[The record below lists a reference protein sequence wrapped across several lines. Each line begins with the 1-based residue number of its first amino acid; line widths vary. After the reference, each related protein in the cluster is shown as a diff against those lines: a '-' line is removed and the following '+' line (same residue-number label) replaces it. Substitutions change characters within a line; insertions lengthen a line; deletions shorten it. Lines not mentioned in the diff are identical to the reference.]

1 MDEQKAYLESI
12 SHNSTHKP
20 GVLLPY
26 DIPACSHGMVTPM
39 SLAGSLATPYEA
51 SFWARARKV
60 ERRQWWLWA
69 SAIIITLLLTVGM
82 ASFAYLFEQ
91 TDPTFSFTLRQSI
104 RGLVGLVFLF
114 DLYTIYQQ
122 LLIHRIRRQLTDQ
135 EQIFR
140 LITENAEDLI
150 TLVDREGKRLYDSP
164 GYDKLGYSTKECM
177 RVRLPEQI
185 HPDDHQALI
194 AARIETFETGVGPR
208 VEYRFRRN
216 DGEWRTLESTR
227 SPVRNHRG
235 EIDKIVIVSR
245 DITERKQAEELLR
258 RRDEQLRQ
266 SQKMEAVGRLSGGI
280 AHDFNN
286 LLGVIIGYS
295 ESIEQRLAPD
305 DPLRKSAVEIRK
317 AGERAASLTHQLL
330 AFSRQRV
337 LQPQILDLN
346 ALVTDMGK
354 MLRRLI
360 GMHIDLTT
368 KLATNLQRVKA
379 EQSQIE
385 QVIVNLV
392 VNARDAMP
400 EGGKLLI
407 ETSNLDVDENFA
419 SSFPFLHPGPYVLL
433 TVTDTGIGMDAET
446 RRHIF
451 EPFFTTKGPGKGTGL
466 GLATV
471 YGVVKQSGGGVIVD
485 SEPGKGSTF
494 RIFLPQTQEIP
505 VAPAPEE
512 TSANGSMGTGTILL
526 VEDEE
531 ALLNL
536 SAERLTE
543 CGYTVLQAR
552 DGIHALE
559 TARSFKGPIDLLL
572 TDIMMPRMGGV
583 TLARSMSELRPGIRV
598 VFMTGHA
605 DREAS
610 YREALRSGAE
620 SIQKPFSHKQLLRAV
635 QQALDAAHLQVQ

>member
-1 MDEQKAYLESI
+1 MR
-12 SHNSTHKP
+12 
-20 GVLLPY
+20 V
-26 DIPACSHGMVTPM
+26 
-39 SLAGSLATPYEA
+39 
-51 SFWARARKV
+51 RKV

-69 SAIIITLLLTVGM
+69 SAIVVTLLLTAGM
-82 ASFAYLFEQ
+82 ASFSYLFEP
-91 TDPTFSFTLRQSI
+91 TDPTYSFTLRESI

-114 DLYTIYQQ
+114 NLYTIYQQ
-122 LLIHRIRRQLTDQ
+122 LQIHRIRRQLSDQ
-135 EQIFR
+135 EQMFR

-150 TLVDREGKRLYDSP
+150 TVVDREGKRLYDSP
-164 GYDKLGYSTKECM
+164 GYNKLGYFHKE
-177 RVRLPEQI
+177 LGKDPFPEQI
-185 HPDDHQALI
+185 HPDDFEALV
-194 AARIETFETGVGPR
+194 AARMETFEKGVGPR
-208 VEYRFRRN
+208 VEYRFHRK
-216 DGEWRTLESTR
+216 DGEWRILESTR
-227 SPVRNHRG
+227 SPVRNERG
-235 EIDKIVIVSR
+235 EIEKVVIVSR
-245 DITERKQAEELLR
+245 DITDRKQAEELLR

-295 ESIEQRLAPD
+295 ESIECQLAPN
-305 DPLRKSAVEIRK
+305 DPLRKSAEEIRK

-330 AFSRQRV
+330 AFSRQQV
-337 LQPQILDLN
+337 LQTQILDLN
-346 ALVTDMGK
+346 ALVTEMGK
-354 MLRRLI
+354 MLKPLI
-360 GMHIDLTT
+360 GMHIELTT
-368 KLATNLQRVKA
+368 KLGTELGQVKA

-407 ETSNLDVDENFA
+407 ETSNLDVNENLA
-419 SSFPFLHPGPYVLL
+419 SSFPFLQPGPYVLI
-433 TVTDTGIGMDAET
+433 TVTDTGIGMDADT

-485 SEPGKGSTF
+485 SEPGNGSTF
-494 RIFLPQTQEIP
+494 KIFLPQTQESAA
-505 VAPAPEE
+505 APAPEE
-512 TSANGSMGTGTILL
+512 IAAKGSTGTGTILL

-536 SAERLTE
+536 TAERLTE
-543 CGYTVLQAR
+543 CGYTVLPAR
-552 DGIHALE
+552 DGVQALE
-559 TARSFKGPIDLLL
+559 VARAFNGSIHLLL
-572 TDIMMPRMGGV
+572 TDIMMPRMGGLA
-583 TLARSMSELRPGIRV
+583 LARSMSELRPGIRV

-605 DREAS
+605 EREAS

-620 SIQKPFSHKQLLRAV
+620 SIQKPFSHERLIRLVR
-635 QQALDAAHLQVQ
+635 QALDAAPMQVQE

>member
-1 MDEQKAYLESI
+1 
-12 SHNSTHKP
+12 
-20 GVLLPY
+20 V
-26 DIPACSHGMVTPM
+26 
-39 SLAGSLATPYEA
+39 PYEL
-51 SFWARARKV
+51 SFWTRVRKV

-69 SAIIITLLLTVGM
+69 SAIVITLLLTIGM
-82 ASFAYLFEQ
+82 ESFSFLFEQ
-91 TDPTFSFTLRQSI
+91 SDPTFSFTLRQSV
-104 RGLVGLVFLF
+104 RALVGLVFLF

-122 LLIHRIRRQLTDQ
+122 LLIHRIRRQLSDQ
-135 EQIFR
+135 EQMFR

-150 TLVDREGKRLYDSP
+150 TVVDREGKRLYDSP
-164 GYDKLGYSTKECM
+164 GYNKLGYSNKDLG
-177 RVRLPEQI
+177 RDFLPEQI
-185 HPDDHQALI
+185 HPDDREALI
-194 AARIETFETGVGPR
+194 AARKETFEKGVGPR

-216 DGEWRTLESTR
+216 DGDWRILESTR
-227 SPVRNHRG
+227 SPVRNDKG
-235 EIDKIVIVSR
+235 EIEKIIIVSR

-258 RRDEQLRQ
+258 RRDEQLRH

-295 ESIEQRLAPD
+295 ESIEHRVAPN
-305 DPLRKSAVEIRK
+305 DPLRKSAEEIRK

-330 AFSRQRV
+330 AFSRQQV

-360 GMHIDLTT
+360 GMHIELTT
-368 KLATNLQRVKA
+368 NLSTELGQVKA

-400 EGGKLLI
+400 EGGELLI
-407 ETSNLDVDENFA
+407 ETSNLDVNENLA
-419 SSFPFLHPGPYVLL
+419 SSLPFLQPGPYVLL
-433 TVTDTGIGMDAET
+433 SVTDTGVGMDANT
-446 RRHIF
+446 RQHIF

-471 YGVVKQSGGGVIVD
+471 YGVAKQSGGGVTVD

-494 RIFLPQTQEIP
+494 KIYLPQTQESA
-505 VAPAPEE
+505 VAPAPDE
-512 TSANGSMGTGTILL
+512 TVATGSMGTGTILL

-531 ALLNL
+531 ALLKIT
-536 SAERLTE
+536 AERLSE
-543 CGYTVLQAR
+543 CGYTVLPAR

-559 TARSFKGPIDLLL
+559 IARSYNEPIHLLL
-572 TDIMMPRMGGV
+572 TDIMMPRMGGLA
-583 TLARSMSELRPGIRV
+583 LARSMSELRPGIRIL
-598 VFMTGHA
+598 FMTGHA
-605 DREAS
+605 EREAS
-610 YREALRSGAE
+610 YREAIRSGAE
-620 SIQKPFSHKQLLRAV
+620 SIQKPFSHEQLTRLVR
-635 QQALDAAHLQVQ
+635 QMLDAAQMQVQE

>member
-1 MDEQKAYLESI
+1 
-12 SHNSTHKP
+12 
-20 GVLLPY
+20 
-26 DIPACSHGMVTPM
+26 VTTN
-39 SLAGSLATPYEA
+39 SLAGTLPTPFEP
-51 SFWARARKV
+51 SFWARVRKI

-69 SAIIITLLLTVGM
+69 SAFVITLLLTVGVG
-82 ASFAYLFEQ
+82 SFSYLLDQ
-91 TDPTFSFTLRQSI
+91 SDPTFSYTLRESI

-114 DLYTIYQQ
+114 NLYTIYQQ
-122 LLIHRIRRQLTDQ
+122 LQIHRIRRQLSTQ
-135 EQIFR
+135 EQMFR

-150 TLVDREGKRLYDSP
+150 TVVDRKGERLYDSP
-164 GYDKLGYSTKECM
+164 GYNRLGYSRQELM
-177 RVRLPEQI
+177 GGPVPNQV
-185 HPDDHQALI
+185 HPDDREALI

-208 VEYRFRRN
+208 VEYRFRRK
-216 DGEWRTLESTR
+216 DGEWRTMESTR
-227 SPVRNHRG
+227 SPVRNERG
-235 EIDKIVIVSR
+235 EIENVVIVSR

-266 SQKMEAVGRLSGGI
+266 AQKMEAVGRLSGGI

-295 ESIEQRLAPD
+295 ESIEYRLAPN
-305 DPLRKSAVEIRK
+305 DPIRKSAEEIRK

-330 AFSRQRV
+330 AFSRQQI

-354 MLRRLI
+354 MLRRVI
-360 GMHIDLTT
+360 GMHIELTT
-368 KLATNLQRVKA
+368 KLSTDLGQVKA

-407 ETSNLDVDENFA
+407 ETSNLEVNEALA
-419 SSFPFLHPGPYVLL
+419 SGMPFLQPGPYVLL
-433 TVTDTGIGMDAET
+433 TVRDSGIGMQPET
-446 RRHIF
+446 QRHIF

-471 YGVVKQSGGGVIVD
+471 YGVVKQSGGSVTVD
-485 SEPGKGSTF
+485 SELGKGSTF
-494 RIFLPQTQEIP
+494 KIFLPKTHESIA
-505 VAPAPEE
+505 APTPDKP
-512 TSANGSMGTGTILL
+512 SAKISMGTGTILL
-526 VEDEE
+526 VDDEE

-536 SAERLTE
+536 TSERLTE
-543 CGYTVLQAR
+543 CGYTVLPAR

-559 TARSFKGPIDLLL
+559 IARSFSGSIHLLL
-572 TDIMMPRMGGV
+572 TDIMMPRMGGLA
-583 TLARSMSELRPGIRV
+583 LARSMSELRPAIRV

-605 DREAS
+605 EREGSDRET
-610 YREALRSGAE
+610 LFSGAE
-620 SIQKPFSHKQLLRAV
+620 SIQKPFSNEQLIRVVGQMLETTP
-635 QQALDAAHLQVQ
+635 QMQGQD

>member
-1 MDEQKAYLESI
+1 LTI
-12 SHNSTHKP
+12 
-20 GVLLPY
+20 
-26 DIPACSHGMVTPM
+26 
-39 SLAGSLATPYEA
+39 PYEP
-51 SFWARARKV
+51 SFWTRARKI

-69 SAIIITLLLTVGM
+69 SAILITLLLTVGM
-82 ASFAYLFEQ
+82 ASFTYLFEQ

-122 LLIHRIRRQLTDQ
+122 LLIHRIRGQLTEQ

-150 TLVDREGKRLYDSP
+150 TVVDREGKRHYDSP
-164 GYDKLGYSTKECM
+164 GYLKLGYTRKDLETGA
-177 RVRLPEQI
+177 VPQQVHPE
-185 HPDDHQALI
+185 DREALI
-194 AARIETFETGVGPR
+194 AARTETFKTGVGPR
-208 VEYRFRRN
+208 VEYRFLLK
-216 DGEWRTLESTR
+216 DGAWRTFESTR

-235 EIDKIVIVSR
+235 EIEKIVIVSR
-245 DITERKQAEELLR
+245 DISERMQAEELLR

-295 ESIEQRLAPD
+295 ESLEEQLTPG
-305 DPLRKSAVEIRK
+305 DPLRKSAAEIRK

-337 LQPQILDLN
+337 MQPRILDLN
-346 ALVTDMGK
+346 ALVSDMGQ
-354 MLRRLI
+354 MLMRLI
-360 GMHIDLTT
+360 GMHIELTT
-368 KLATNLQRVKA
+368 NLAPELGRVKA

-385 QVIVNLV
+385 QLIVNLV

-400 EGGKLLI
+400 DGGKLLI
-407 ETSNLDVDENFA
+407 ETSNLEVTPGLANGL
-419 SSFPFLHPGPYVLL
+419 PFLQPGPHILL
-433 TVTDTGIGMDAET
+433 TVTDTGTGMDANT

-451 EPFFTTKGPGKGTGL
+451 EPFFTTKGLGKGTGL

-471 YGVVKQSGGGVIVD
+471 YGVVKQSGGGVVVD
-485 SEPGKGSTF
+485 SEPGKGSKF
-494 RIFLPQTQEIP
+494 KIFLPRTHESD
-505 VAPAPEE
+505 APSASDE
-512 TSANGSMGTGTILL
+512 TAAKSSTGIGTILL

-536 SAERLTE
+536 TAERLRA
-543 CGYTVLQAR
+543 CGYTVLLAR
-552 DGIHALE
+552 DGVHALE
-559 TARSFKGPIDLLL
+559 IARSYQGPIDLLL
-572 TDIMMPRMGGV
+572 TDIMMPRMGGLA
-583 TLARSMSELRPGIRV
+583 LARYMNELRTGIRIA
-598 VFMTGHA
+598 FMTGHA
-605 DREAS
+605 ERESS

-620 SIQKPFSHKQLLRAV
+620 SIQKPFTREQLIRLV
-635 QQALDAAHLQVQ
+635 GQALDKAHVQV

>member
-1 MDEQKAYLESI
+1 
-12 SHNSTHKP
+12 
-20 GVLLPY
+20 
-26 DIPACSHGMVTPM
+26 M
-39 SLAGSLATPYEA
+39 SLAGTLATPYEP
-51 SFWARARKV
+51 SFWNRARKV

-69 SAIIITLLLTVGM
+69 SAIVITLLLTVGM
-82 ASFAYLFEQ
+82 ASFTYLFEQ

-122 LLIHRIRRQLTDQ
+122 LLIHRIRRQLSEQ
-135 EQIFR
+135 EQMFR

-150 TLVDREGKRLYDSP
+150 TVVDREGKRLYDSP
-164 GYDKLGYSTKECM
+164 GYAKLGYAAGD
-177 RVRLPEQI
+177 RNRDPFPEQI
-185 HPDDHQALI
+185 HPDDREPLI
-194 AARIETFETGVGPR
+194 AARVETFETGVGPR

-235 EIDKIVIVSR
+235 EIEKVVIVSR
-245 DITERKQAEELLR
+245 DISERKQAEELLR

-266 SQKMEAVGRLSGGI
+266 SQKMEAIGRLSGGI

-295 ESIEQRLAPD
+295 ESIEQRLTPN
-305 DPLRKSAVEIRK
+305 DPLRKSAEEIRK

-337 LQPQILDLN
+337 MQSQILDLN
-346 ALVTDMGK
+346 ALVNDMGK
-354 MLRRLI
+354 MLKRLI
-360 GMHIDLTT
+360 GMHIELTT
-368 KLATNLQRVKA
+368 NLATELDRVKA

-407 ETSNLDVDENFA
+407 ETSNFNVTENFA
-419 SSFPFLHPGPYVLL
+419 SSFPFLQPGPYVLL
-433 TVTDTGIGMDAET
+433 TVRDTGIGMDDNT

-471 YGVVKQSGGGVIVD
+471 YGVVKQSGGSVVVD

-494 RIFLPQTQEIP
+494 RIFLPQTQESA
-505 VAPAPEE
+505 VTPAPDH
-512 TSANGSMGTGTILL
+512 SATKRSRGAGTILV

-536 SAERLTE
+536 AAERLTE
-543 CGYTVLQAR
+543 CGYTVLPAR

-559 TARSFKGPIDLLL
+559 VARSFHGSIDLLL
-572 TDIMMPRMGGV
+572 TDIMMPRMGGLS
-583 TLARSMSELRPGIRV
+583 LARSLSELRPGIRV

-605 DREAS
+605 ERDAS

-620 SIQKPFSHKQLLRAV
+620 SIQKPFSHEQLIRLIRHTV
-635 QQALDAAHLQVQ
+635 DTPRVPV

>member
-1 MDEQKAYLESI
+1 M
-12 SHNSTHKP
+12 
-20 GVLLPY
+20 
-26 DIPACSHGMVTPM
+26 TPTT
-39 SLAGSLATPYEA
+39 LTGSLSVPYEL
-51 SFWARARKV
+51 SFWTRVRKV

-69 SAIIITLLLTVGM
+69 SAIVVTLLLTVGM
-82 ASFAYLFEQ
+82 ESFSFLFEQ
-91 TDPTFSFTLRQSI
+91 SDPTFSFTLRQSV

-122 LLIHRIRRQLTDQ
+122 LQIHRIRRQLSDQ

-150 TLVDREGKRLYDSP
+150 TVVDREGKRLYDSP
-164 GYDKLGYSTKECM
+164 GYNKLGYSSKDLG
-177 RVRLPEQI
+177 RSPFPEQI
-185 HPDDHQALI
+185 HLDDREALV
-194 AARIETFETGVGPR
+194 AARKETFEKGVGPR
-208 VEYRFRRN
+208 VEYRFRRK
-216 DGEWRTLESTR
+216 DGDWRILESTR
-227 SPVRNHRG
+227 SPVRNDRG
-235 EIDKIVIVSR
+235 EIEKVVIVSR

-295 ESIEQRLAPD
+295 ESIEHRLNPN
-305 DPLRKSAVEIRK
+305 DPLRKSAEEIRK

-330 AFSRQRV
+330 AFSRQQV

-360 GMHIDLTT
+360 GMHIELTT
-368 KLATNLQRVKA
+368 KLAPELGQVKA

-385 QVIVNLV
+385 QVIVNLA

-400 EGGKLLI
+400 EGGALLI
-407 ETSNLDVDENFA
+407 ETSNLDVNENLA
-419 SSFPFLHPGPYVLL
+419 SSFPFLQPGPYVLL
-433 TVTDTGIGMDAET
+433 TVTDTGIGMDANT

-471 YGVVKQSGGGVIVD
+471 YGVAKQSGGGVIVD

-494 RIFLPQTQEIP
+494 RIFLPQTQESA
-505 VAPAPEE
+505 VAPAPRE
-512 TSANGSMGTGTILL
+512 TSAKGSMGTGTILL

-536 SAERLTE
+536 TAERLTE
-543 CGYTVLQAR
+543 SGYKVLLAR
-552 DGIHALE
+552 DGVHAIEIANSCNEPIH
-559 TARSFKGPIDLLL
+559 LLL
-572 TDIMMPRMGGV
+572 TDIMMPRIGGLS
-583 TLARSMSELRPGIRV
+583 LARSMSELRPGIRV
-598 VFMTGHA
+598 VFMSGHA
-605 DREAS
+605 EREAS
-610 YREALRSGAE
+610 YREAIRSGAE
-620 SIQKPFSHKQLLRAV
+620 SIQKPFSYEQLSRLVRKM
-635 QQALDAAHLQVQ
+635 LDTAQMQVQD

>member
-1 MDEQKAYLESI
+1 M
-12 SHNSTHKP
+12 
-20 GVLLPY
+20 
-26 DIPACSHGMVTPM
+26 
-39 SLAGSLATPYEA
+39 PYEL
-51 SFWARARKV
+51 SFWTRVRKV

-69 SAIIITLLLTVGM
+69 SAIVITLLLTIGM
-82 ASFAYLFEQ
+82 ESFSFLFELS
-91 TDPTFSFTLRQSI
+91 DPTFSFTLKQSV

-122 LLIHRIRRQLTDQ
+122 LQIHRIRRQLSDQ
-135 EQIFR
+135 EQMFR

-150 TLVDREGKRLYDSP
+150 TVVDREGNRLYDSP
-164 GYDKLGYSTKECM
+164 GYNKLGYSNKDLG
-177 RVRLPEQI
+177 RDFLPEQI
-185 HPDDHQALI
+185 HPDEREALI
-194 AARIETFETGVGPR
+194 AARMETFENG
-208 VEYRFRRN
+208 RR
-216 DGEWRTLESTR
+216 STR
-227 SPVRNHRG
+227 GISLPAQRRG
-235 EIDKIVIVSR
+235 VAHPRIYPQPGAKRALKAKSKRSSSSAAILRSASSR
-245 DITERKQAEELLR
+245 KSSCGGATSNSASRK
-258 RRDEQLRQ
+258 
-266 SQKMEAVGRLSGGI
+266 KWRLWGACPAGI

-295 ESIEQRLAPD
+295 ESIEHRVAPN
-305 DPLRKSAVEIRK
+305 DPLRKSAEEIRK

-360 GMHIDLTT
+360 GMHIELTT
-368 KLATNLQRVKA
+368 NLATDLERVKA

-400 EGGKLLI
+400 DGGKLLI
-407 ETSNLDVDENFA
+407 ETSNLDVNENFA
-419 SSFPFLHPGPYVLL
+419 SDFPVLQPGPYVLL
-433 TVTDTGIGMDAET
+433 SVTDTGVGMDDDT

-471 YGVVKQSGGGVIVD
+471 YGVAKQSGGGVTVD

-494 RIFLPQTQEIP
+494 KIYLPQTQESA
-505 VAPAPEE
+505 VAPAPDE
-512 TSANGSMGTGTILL
+512 TVATGSMGTGTILL

-536 SAERLTE
+536 TAERLKE
-543 CGYTVLQAR
+543 CGYNVLPAR

-559 TARSFKGPIDLLL
+559 IARSYNEPIHLLL
-572 TDIMMPRMGGV
+572 TDIMMPRMGGLA
-583 TLARSMSELRPGIRV
+583 LARSMSELRPGIRV

-605 DREAS
+605 ERDGSDRD
-610 YREALRSGAE
+610 ALRSGAE
-620 SIQKPFSHKQLLRAV
+620 SIQKPFSHEQLIRLVRSKCWTRPKCKSRNDRSSRFTHLLAHVRTKNTDDVVFFRCARAI
-635 QQALDAAHLQVQ
+635 

>member
-1 MDEQKAYLESI
+1 
-12 SHNSTHKP
+12 
-20 GVLLPY
+20 
-26 DIPACSHGMVTPM
+26 
-39 SLAGSLATPYEA
+39 
-51 SFWARARKV
+51 
-60 ERRQWWLWA
+60 
-69 SAIIITLLLTVGM
+69 
-82 ASFAYLFEQ
+82 
-91 TDPTFSFTLRQSI
+91 
-104 RGLVGLVFLF
+104 
-114 DLYTIYQQ
+114 
-122 LLIHRIRRQLTDQ
+122 
-135 EQIFR
+135 
-140 LITENAEDLI
+140 
-150 TLVDREGKRLYDSP
+150 
-164 GYDKLGYSTKECM
+164 
-177 RVRLPEQI
+177 
-185 HPDDHQALI
+185 
-194 AARIETFETGVGPR
+194 
-208 VEYRFRRN
+208 
-216 DGEWRTLESTR
+216 
-227 SPVRNHRG
+227 
-235 EIDKIVIVSR
+235 VIVSR

-295 ESIEQRLAPD
+295 ESIEQRLLPN
-305 DPLRKSAVEIRK
+305 DPLRKSAEEIRK

-330 AFSRQRV
+330 AFSRQQV

-360 GMHIDLTT
+360 GKHIELTAT
-368 KLATNLQRVKA
+368 LATELGQVKA

-407 ETSNLDVDENFA
+407 ETSNLVVNDNLA
-419 SSFPFLHPGPYVLL
+419 SSFPFLQPGPYVLL
-433 TVTDTGIGMDAET
+433 TVTDTGSGMDADT
-446 RRHIF
+446 QRHIF

-485 SEPGKGSTF
+485 SEPGKGCTF
-494 RIFLPQTQEIP
+494 KIFLPQTLEP
-505 VAPAPEE
+505 ALAPAPDE
-512 TSANGSMGTGTILL
+512 TAANGTMGTGTILL

-531 ALLNL
+531 ALLSL
-536 SAERLTE
+536 TAERLKE
-543 CGYTVLQAR
+543 RGYTVLQAR

-559 TARSFKGPIDLLL
+559 VARSFNGSIHLLL
-572 TDIMMPRMGGV
+572 TDIMMPRLGGV
-583 TLARSMSELRPGIRV
+583 ALARSLAELRPGIRV

-605 DREAS
+605 EREAS

-620 SIQKPFSHKQLLRAV
+620 SIQKPFSHEKLIRLVRQM
-635 QQALDAAHLQVQ
+635 LDTAQMQVQD

>member
-1 MDEQKAYLESI
+1 
-12 SHNSTHKP
+12 
-20 GVLLPY
+20 
-26 DIPACSHGMVTPM
+26 M
-39 SLAGSLATPYEA
+39 SLVGTLPAPFEP
-51 SFWARARKV
+51 SFWTRVRKI

-69 SAIIITLLLTVGM
+69 SAIVITLLLTLGM
-82 ASFAYLFEQ
+82 ASFSYLFDQ
-91 TDPTFSFTLRQSI
+91 SDPNFSFTLRQSI

-114 DLYTIYQQ
+114 NLYTIYQQ
-122 LLIHRIRRQLTDQ
+122 VQIHRIRRQLSNQ
-135 EQIFR
+135 EQMFR

-150 TLVDREGKRLYDSP
+150 TVVDRTGKRLYDSP
-164 GYDKLGYSTKECM
+164 GYNRLGYSNEELKGGS
-177 RVRLPEQI
+177 VPEQV
-185 HPDDHQALI
+185 HPDDREALI
-194 AARIETFETGVGPR
+194 AARTETFKTGVGPR
-208 VEYRFRRN
+208 VEYRFRRK

-227 SPVRNHRG
+227 SPVRNELG
-235 EIDKIVIVSR
+235 EIENVVIVSR
-245 DITERKQAEELLR
+245 DITERKMAEDLLR

-266 SQKMEAVGRLSGGI
+266 AQKMEAVGRLSGGI

-295 ESIEQRLAPD
+295 ESIEYRMAPN
-305 DPLRKSAVEIRK
+305 DPLRKSAEEIRK

-330 AFSRQRV
+330 AFSREQA
-337 LQPQILDLN
+337 LQPQVLDLN

-354 MLRRLI
+354 MLRRVI
-360 GMHIDLTT
+360 GLHIELTT
-368 KLATNLQRVKA
+368 KLSTELGQVKA

-407 ETSNLDVDENFA
+407 ETSHLDVTENLA
-419 SSFPFLHPGPYVLL
+419 SSFAFLKPGPYVLL
-433 TVTDTGIGMDAET
+433 TVTDTGIGMDANT

-471 YGVVKQSGGGVIVD
+471 YGVVKQSGGGVIVE

-494 RIFLPQTQEIP
+494 KIFLPQTQE
-505 VAPAPEE
+505 PA
-512 TSANGSMGTGTILL
+512 TSAAPDKISVKGSMGTGTILL
-526 VEDEE
+526 VDDEE

-536 SAERLTE
+536 TAERLTE
-543 CGYTVLQAR
+543 CGYTVLPAR

-559 TARSFKGPIDLLL
+559 IARSFNGSIHLLL
-572 TDIMMPRMGGV
+572 TDIMMPRMGGLA
-583 TLARSMSELRPGIRV
+583 LARSMAELRPGIRLA
-598 VFMTGHA
+598 FMTGHA
-605 DREAS
+605 EREGS

-620 SIQKPFSHKQLLRAV
+620 SIQKPFNLERLIRLVEQM
-635 QQALDAAHLQVQ
+635 LDTAPQMQDQN